1 MKKKKVTKIGA
12 ISSSQLFQA
21 EKPRYNA
28 FQCGTGAQGDTKYNR
43 RKAKKNTRREI
54 AMYV

>member
-12 ISSSQLFQA
+12 ISSSQLFQV

-28 FQCGTGAQGDTKYNR
+28 FQCGIGAQGDTKYNR
-43 RKAKKNTRREI
+43 RKVKKNTRREI